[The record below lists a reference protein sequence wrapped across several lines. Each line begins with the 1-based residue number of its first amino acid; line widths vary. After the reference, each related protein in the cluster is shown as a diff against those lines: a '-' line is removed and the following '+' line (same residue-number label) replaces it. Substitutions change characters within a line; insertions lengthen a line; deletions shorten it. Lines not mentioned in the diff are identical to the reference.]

1 MAMAQNFIEGH
12 GFSFKYLNTQG
23 EIYYRTHI
31 QWPPLYPFILALIT
45 IITSN
50 ALISSLII
58 QIAVMVLLLFIWK
71 KIFNLFREFMSE
83 DAYFY
88 FIALLIISTSI
99 LNNINTVLVFTLLLL
114 SLSIYFIFAYLLQTE
129 SKILNF
135 VLSALFASLL
145 FWTHYSYFFVAFYP
159 AVVLLII
166 YYIHKEKTHL
176 VAGLSSF
183 VISLI
188 ITSGVLIYNFIST
201 GFINYMDNPSIWNA
215 GFFPQH
221 LLLTD
226 PFFLN
231 AFFKSAY
238 ILEYL
243 FAKNLHL
250 LINIIFQLISFAI
263 LVTILILYLKLRK
276 TKTHSPDR
284 ITIVLIP
291 FFAVIILTIS
301 FLLYFTLRYHEIP
314 RPDWTHIGDARYLSP
329 VYLSILAVV
338 ILLLFVKVDYL
349 NKNILKFIRTVLIL
363 LIITNSL
370 INILITFKEL
380 GNYSYRKDTYI
391 VPGKELQSLFT
402 NIKLEI
408 SKGNLPVFVDNELT
422 ERSVRV
428 SQYAGAA
435 VIDEK
440 DIINLER
447 FPSNLVFFIIM
458 PNEKYYDKE
467 DWQFKD
473 WAEKYTLRNIGNVY
487 KDITLFRINNSSYE

>member
-1 MAMAQNFIEGH
+1 
-12 GFSFKYLNTQG
+12 
-23 EIYYRTHI
+23 
-31 QWPPLYPFILALIT
+31 
-45 IITSN
+45 
-50 ALISSLII
+50 
-58 QIAVMVLLLFIWK
+58 
-71 KIFNLFREFMSE
+71 
-83 DAYFY
+83 
-88 FIALLIISTSI
+88 
-99 LNNINTVLVFTLLLL
+99 
-114 SLSIYFIFAYLLQTE
+114 
-129 SKILNF
+129 
-135 VLSALFASLL
+135 
-145 FWTHYSYFFVAFYP
+145 
-159 AVVLLII
+159 
-166 YYIHKEKTHL
+166 
-176 VAGLSSF
+176 
-183 VISLI
+183 
-188 ITSGVLIYNFIST
+188 
-201 GFINYMDNPSIWNA
+201 
-215 GFFPQH
+215 
-221 LLLTD
+221 
-226 PFFLN
+226 
-231 AFFKSAY
+231 
-238 ILEYL
+238 
-243 FAKNLHL
+243 
-250 LINIIFQLISFAI
+250 
-263 LVTILILYLKLRK
+263 
-276 TKTHSPDR
+276 
-284 ITIVLIP
+284 
-291 FFAVIILTIS
+291 
-301 FLLYFTLRYHEIP
+301 LRYHEIP

-370 INILITFKEL
+370 INIFITFKEL